1 MSWGPILH
9 IFFAKAGCWIRSKR
23 SEWRQQG
30 RGQGTA
36 GVLLLLIVLGIS
48 TACRACLAG
57 RVHSWH
63 VFVKLGIESWIS
75 SCSCSKYSKPLRIIA
90 SHVLIES
97 SNTPNAQTLCFKS
110 ARRETNRR
118 SKFFE
123 CSLQSLKSNI
133 GFTFLWLMWWEQVAP
148 KYISSYSFVWQK
160 VSTSVSTLQHI
171 RCSNHVGA
179 RVDWV
184 YTK

>member
-48 TACRACLAG
+48 TACLACLAG
-57 RVHSWH
+57 PAHSWH
-63 VFVKLGIESWIS
+63 VFVKLGFESWIS

-90 SHVLIES
+90 IFWLKAPTPLMLKLFA
-97 SNTPNAQTLCFKS
+97 SNQRLDSLFFDWCGCKWRLSIDPDTHLCD
-110 ARRETNRR
+110 R
-118 SKFFE
+118 KFVPL
-123 CSLQSLKSNI
+123 CQ
-133 GFTFLWLMWWEQVAP
+133 
-148 KYISSYSFVWQK
+148 
-160 VSTSVSTLQHI
+160 
-171 RCSNHVGA
+171 RCSISGVPIMSEVELTEFIRSSLLMPN
-179 RVDWV
+179 
-184 YTK
+184 